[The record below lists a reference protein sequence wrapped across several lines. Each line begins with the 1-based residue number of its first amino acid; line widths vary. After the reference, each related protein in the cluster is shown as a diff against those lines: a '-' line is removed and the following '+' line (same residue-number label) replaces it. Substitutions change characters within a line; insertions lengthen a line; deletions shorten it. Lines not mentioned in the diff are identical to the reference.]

1 MPGMMEDIERINIK
15 ATGDKPVI
23 DGWSE
28 DRDFEV
34 RDRIVDQIR
43 QHAGKDSI
51 TRITPIQNHG
61 EYREQDVS
69 FDVGDESFTATVRY
83 NNALTEG
90 WVTTLRKYPKIC

>member
-1 MPGMMEDIERINIK
+1 MPGMMEDIERINVR
-15 ATGDKPVI
+15 AEGEKPVI

-34 RDRIVDQIR
+34 RDRIVALIR
-43 QHAGKDSI
+43 QSAGKDSI

-61 EYREQDVS
+61 EYKEQDIS

-83 NNALTEG
+83 NNSLTEG